1 MIIIIAILVIIVLL
15 LLAYNVVINK
25 RIQEYK
31 NTSQKIKSLNVLQEF
46 MNTIGEDESVDNKI
60 NKINNILIEQYDIK
74 YSTIVAFDGAEY
86 IIKATNVS
94 EKHWDTMKNLHSE
107 DIFKDSVTTATP
119 KYVTVNSEEEKLPY
133 QKLEFGRAKSA
144 IFFPLYIDNVYIG
157 YWIIES
163 GQEHAFDNL
172 DTTILEVV
180 KDNIV
185 STLKTVAY
193 QSVVENLPRKDLYS
207 DLTTSEY
214 LYGKG
219 KRIIDKYATST
230 VCMFRI
236 VNLEQINKEANR
248 ETGNDIVRE
257 VSKFVRESIST
268 EYLFV
273 RYMGPKFVIVF
284 SGVDAEGTIGF
295 LQDLKKGIENL
306 KIEIADNNGIEDEED
321 FEEDLEENIELDT
334 SDKKFVNPKVN
345 IVLTTY
351 YKGTALDSVN
361 KKLEEY
367 LDDAGNI
374 ESDINEI

>member
-1 MIIIIAILVIIVLL
+1 MIIFIVILVIIVFALL
-15 LLAYNVVINK
+15 GYNIVINN
-25 RIQEYK
+25 RIQQYK
-31 NTSQKIKSLNVLQEF
+31 NTDQKIKSLNVLQKF
-46 MNTIGEDESVDNKI
+46 MSTIGEEESVDNKI
-60 NKINNILIEQYDIK
+60 QKINDILIEQYEIK
-74 YSTIVAFDGAEY
+74 YSTIVVFDGAEY

-94 EKHWDTMKNLHSE
+94 EKHWDTMRNLHSE

-119 KYVTVNSEEEKLPY
+119 KYVTVNNEEERLPY

-144 IFFPLYIDNVYIG
+144 MFFPLYIDNIYIG

-163 GQEHAFDNL
+163 GQPHAFDSITE
-172 DTTILEVV
+172 DPTILEVV

-185 STLKTVAY
+185 SSLKTVAY
-193 QSVVENLPRKDLYS
+193 QNTIENLPRKDLYS
-207 DLTTSEY
+207 ELTTSEF

-236 VNLEQINKEANR
+236 VNLEEINKTASR
-248 ETGNDIVRE
+248 ETGNEIVKK

-268 EYLFV
+268 EYIFV

-284 SGVDAEGTIGF
+284 SGVEEQGTIGF
-295 LQDLKKGIENL
+295 LQDLK
-306 KIEIADNNGIEDEED
+306 DGIED
-321 FEEDLEENIELDT
+321 LKVKVV
-334 SDKKFVNPKVN
+334 DKDDDNEKTEVVNPKINMV
-345 IVLTTY
+345 ITTY

-367 LDDAGNI
+367 LDEAGTE